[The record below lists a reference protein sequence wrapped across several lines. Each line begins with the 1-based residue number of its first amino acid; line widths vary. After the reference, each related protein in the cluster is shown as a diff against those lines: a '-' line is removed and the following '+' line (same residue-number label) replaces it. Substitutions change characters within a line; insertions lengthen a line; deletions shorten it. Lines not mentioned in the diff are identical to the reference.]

1 MAFDGNGDGAACQGG
16 FDMCAHVVRAFEGMD
31 EIGGAVGNQFIEEG
45 LEVMPYVGVGV
56 FVEGER
62 RRGVLQ
68 EEVEQARF
76 GQRGQVPQDFVR
88 DQVEAPAP
96 GAQ

>member
-1 MAFDGNGDGAACQGG
+1 MGG
-16 FDMCAHVVRAFEGMD
+16 HVVGPFQRVFV
-31 EIGGAVGNQFIEEG
+31 IGFPFPHETVEDRRHVA
-45 LEVMPYVGVGV
+45 PHVGVGV

-88 DQVEAPAP
+88 DQVEAPAS